1 MVILVFSNKLQINQK
16 NLEGFKVFTN
26 SPAYNIWLAVFITLL
41 FRHACERQ
49 QDKARCYV
57 DGR

>member
-26 SPAYNIWLAVFITLL
+26 SPAYNSLVGSLDNLDFQT
-41 FRHACERQ
+41 CM
-49 QDKARCYV
+49 
-57 DGR
+57 

>member
-26 SPAYNIWLAVFITLL
+26 SPAYNSLVGSLHNLAF
-41 FRHACERQ
+41 HNACERQ